1 MIWKLVRSRFAA
13 SFMLSVVAASVLSL
27 ASCADTAAVKA
38 DGGGADDNPKDPKKS
53 AAERRAERA
62 KTFRA
67 ATPRKSETIFSP
79 LTLPEPNLIRGAAG
93 VPGPEYW
100 QQSADYSIQA
110 TLDTEARKVTASE
123 SLTYTNNSPDT
134 LSFLWFNL
142 EQNTFK
148 PDSLGSLMRTDEGRF
163 GNRNPFNGGFV
174 ITSVK
179 VNGTETSI
187 AVYDTLGRVD
197 LRKPLAPKGGVVK
210 VEFEWS
216 FLIPEK
222 GADRMGIY
230 ASADGPIFQM
240 AQWFPAVA
248 MYDDVHGWNAR
259 PYLGQGEFYTN
270 HGTFNVSLTV
280 PRNHIVAGSG
290 VLQNPTEVLTP
301 TQIERLAAAAKT
313 KTTTMIRDE
322 NEVNDAASRPAGEG
336 PLTWK
341 FKGQNIRTFA
351 WTSSEAFIW
360 DAAGI
365 DWGDGTSTL
374 CQSLYSKDALPL
386 WKEKSTDSLRFSIEH
401 YSEKWFRYPYPI
413 ATNVNGVVG
422 GMEYPMIIY
431 CSERQNEDGLFG
443 VTTHEIGHNWFPMTV
458 NTDERY
464 HAWMDEGFNTFINY
478 YASQARKPDTESKND
493 AEKKPERRQRRG
505 DARSFAPAMLA
516 PVQQPIMTPAD
527 QVVPYLLGQLQ
538 YGKTATGL
546 VILREVI
553 LGPARFD
560 PAFKR
565 YVSSWAFKSPQPA
578 DFFRCMENAAG
589 ADLAWFWRGWFM
601 ETGTLDQ
608 SIKEVKYA
616 DDGQALVTIENLGEL
631 VMPATLR
638 CTLDDGSE
646 IDRQVPV
653 QAWFYGNR
661 FTTRVN
667 TGGKKITKAVLD
679 PDEQLPDVDAENN
692 TWEIK

>member
-1 MIWKLVRSRFAA
+1 MIRNHVPPRLASYFVLAA
-13 SFMLSVVAASVLSL
+13 AAACSFSL
-27 ASCADTAAVKA
+27 ASCADTAAVKTDA
-38 DGGGADDNPKDPKKS
+38 KGS
-53 AAERRAERA
+53 RAERRAEQA

-67 ATPRKSETIFSP
+67 ASPRRNETIFSP
-79 LTLPEPNLIRGAAG
+79 LTLPEPSLVRSAAG
-93 VPGPEYW
+93 VPGPDYW
-100 QQSADYSIQA
+100 QQGADYSIQA
-110 TLDTEARKVTASE
+110 TLDAEGRQLTASE
-123 SLTYTNNSPDT
+123 SLTYTNHSPDA
-134 LSFLWFNL
+134 LSYLWFHL
-142 EQNTFK
+142 EQNAFK
-148 PDSLGSLMRTDEGRF
+148 PESLDSRMRTDEGRF
-163 GNRNPFNGGFV
+163 GNRNPFSGGLT
-174 ITSVK
+174 IKSVK
-179 VNGTETSI
+179 VNGTETPI

-216 FLIPEK
+216 FPIPK
-222 GADRMGIY
+222 YGSDRMGIY
-230 ASADGPIFQM
+230 DSGDGPVFQM

-248 MYDDVHGWNAR
+248 VYDDVHGWNAR

-270 HGTFNVSLTV
+270 FGTFNVSLTV
-280 PRNHIVAGSG
+280 PRSHIVAASG
-290 VLQNPTEVLTP
+290 VLQNPSEVLTP
-301 TQIERLAAAAKT
+301 TQNERLIAAAKT

-322 NEVNDAASRPAGEG
+322 NEVKDPASRPAGDG

-401 YSEKWFRYPYPI
+401 YSEKWFRYPYPM

-422 GMEYPMIIY
+422 GMEYPMVIY
-431 CSERQNEDGLFG
+431 CSERKDEHGLYG

-478 YASQARKPDTESKND
+478 YSGQARFPETQSADNAD
-493 AEKKPERRQRRG
+493 KKPERKTRRG
-505 DARSFAPAMLA
+505 DARSFAPSMLA

-538 YGKTATGL
+538 YAKTATGL
-546 VILREVI
+546 VMLREVI
-553 LGPARFD
+553 LGPERFD
-560 PAFKR
+560 AAFKR

-578 DFFRCMENAAG
+578 DFFRCMEDAAG
-589 ADLAWFWRGWFM
+589 VDLAWFWRGWFM

-638 CTLDDGSE
+638 CTLDDGTELNRE
-646 IDRQVPV
+646 IPV

-661 FTTRVN
+661 FTSRFD

-692 TWEIK
+692 TWESK